1 MDSLDFSMGRVF
13 VQRDKPGNTKLLI
26 QLSTY
31 ESLLS
36 PAVRPGK
43 YDCRYNGTCVN
54 RSNLPTKD
62 KETIIF
68 ERNFMIDFF
77 RTRLLKQ

>member
-36 PAVRPGK
+36 SAVRPGK
-43 YDCRYNGTCVN
+43 YAYDCRYNGRCVN
-54 RSNLPTKD
+54 RSNFPTKD
-62 KETIIF
+62 KETI
-68 ERNFMIDFF
+68 
-77 RTRLLKQ
+77 TY

>member
-26 QLSTY
+26 QVSTY

-43 YDCRYNGTCVN
+43 YD
-54 RSNLPTKD
+54 
-62 KETIIF
+62 
-68 ERNFMIDFF
+68 
-77 RTRLLKQ
+77 